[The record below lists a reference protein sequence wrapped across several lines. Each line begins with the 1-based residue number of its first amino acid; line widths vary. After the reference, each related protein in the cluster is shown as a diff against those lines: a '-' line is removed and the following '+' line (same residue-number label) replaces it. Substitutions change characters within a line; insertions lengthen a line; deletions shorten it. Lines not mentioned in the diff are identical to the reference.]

1 MESTAWLLKKAILCY
16 NKKENKR
23 NRGGDMKL
31 KHILDSVS
39 MEIQGCRCFCKDDD
53 FEVVG
58 VAVWTGGSVEEG
70 KITVFPGD
78 VPTDPVPDGTCCLCL
93 RGWQPC
99 SENWITVEDEK
110 TLWKTF
116 NCIQGYFAKS
126 QEIMVLVKTAVQQ
139 QLGLQSLLNQA
150 SEVLGNPMLVADPN
164 SNIMAMTDIEL
175 EDSAWKRFRELGR
188 LPYHPD
194 RMGMDHGGTGG
205 EAVIVEGIHK
215 KNFFIKCSVC
225 NFKVEIAELQIFS
238 IQREFLPVDLD
249 YTMMLSDTVALD
261 IVGHAVVDR
270 DMHNNSDYLLS
281 ELLNGKL
288 NDEETIQKRM
298 QDVGWTLEHV
308 LYLLVVNWGRP
319 GRNID
324 YRDACMRILTG
335 MVPNGRGIMD
345 GPNMVVLFDQRT
357 ELSMESELVRNIQ
370 AYLERTEL
378 RGVLSL
384 PFTSLENITYR
395 YQQSREILQLNIDL
409 GRQDSFL
416 LAEASMF
423 ELLLHEASAHYQLL
437 DYVHPLVRRLLEY
450 DQREDRD
457 LSETLRAYS
466 MTGYSYTRAA
476 ERLHT
481 HRNTVI
487 YRMKQI
493 EEILHH
499 EFHDDPFE
507 FQIDLSYRILDYLG
521 FLERGYWAK
530 EQN

>member
-1 MESTAWLLKKAILCY
+1 
-16 NKKENKR
+16 
-23 NRGGDMKL
+23 MKL
-31 KHILDSVS
+31 KHILDSVA
-39 MEIQGCRCFCKDDD
+39 IQVKDCRCFCKDDTL
-53 FEVVG
+53 EVIG
-58 VAVWTGGSVEEG
+58 VVVWTGGPVEQG

-78 VPTDPVPDGTCCLCL
+78 VPANPAPGGTCCLCL
-93 RGWQPC
+93 RSRQPC
-99 SENWITVEDEK
+99 AENWITVEKEQ
-110 TLWKTF
+110 TLWRVF

-126 QEIMVLVKTAVQQ
+126 QELMVLVKTAVQQ
-139 QLGLQSLLNQA
+139 QLGLPNLLNRA
-150 SEVLGNPMLVADPN
+150 SDILGNPMLVADPN

-249 YTMMLSDTVALD
+249 YAMMLSDTVALD

-288 NDEETIQKRM
+288 NDQELIQKRM
-298 QDVGWTLEHV
+298 QDVGWKLEHV

-335 MVPNGRGIMD
+335 MVPNGRSIMD

-357 ELSMESELVRNIQ
+357 ELMVDSKLVHGIRD
-370 AYLERTEL
+370 YLERTDL
-378 RGVLSL
+378 HGVLSL
-384 PFTSLENITYR
+384 PFHSLENITYR

-423 ELLLHEASAHYQLL
+423 ELLLHEAGARYQLM

-450 DQREDRD
+450 DQREGRD

-466 MTGYSYTRAA
+466 LSGYSYTKAA
-476 ERLHT
+476 ELLHT

-487 YRMKQI
+487 YRIRQI

-499 EFHDDPFE
+499 EFQGDQFE
-507 FQIDLSYRILDYLG
+507 FHIDLSYRILDYLG